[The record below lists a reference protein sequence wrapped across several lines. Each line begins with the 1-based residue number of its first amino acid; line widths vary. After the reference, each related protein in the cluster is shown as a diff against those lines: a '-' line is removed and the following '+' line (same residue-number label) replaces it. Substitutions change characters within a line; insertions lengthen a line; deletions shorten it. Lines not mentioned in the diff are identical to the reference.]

1 MIASPADTAEVNG
14 TTDSWR
20 RVSPEWGMIDGDGG
34 RPVAVS
40 VVGIGGS
47 LRTDSQSERALRIAL
62 DGAERAGA
70 KTTLVSG
77 TDLVLPFYDPAEQ
90 ARDQAARRLVE
101 ELRDADGVVL
111 VSPGYHGT
119 VSGLVKN
126 ALDYVE
132 DLREDARPYLDGR
145 AVGCVATARGWQ
157 AAVTTLTSLR
167 SIVHALRGWPT
178 PLGAAVNSAHVV
190 FGPDGDCSDE
200 QVATTLRTI
209 GLQVVEFATAR
220 Q

>member
-1 MIASPADTAEVNG
+1 MT
-14 TTDSWR
+14 
-20 RVSPEWGMIDGDGG
+20 
-34 RPVAVS
+34 VS

-47 LRTDSQSERALRIAL
+47 LRADSQSERALRIAL

-70 KTTLVSG
+70 KTTVITG
-77 TDLVLPFYDPAEQ
+77 TELVLPFYDPAEP
-90 ARDQAARRLVE
+90 ARSPAAYRLIE
-101 ELRDADGVVL
+101 ELRNADGVVL

-132 DLREDARPYLDGR
+132 DLREDRRPYLDGR
-145 AVGCVATARGWQ
+145 AVGCVAAARGWQ

-178 PLGAAVNSAHVV
+178 PLGAAVNSQHVL
-190 FGPDGDCSDE
+190 FGPAGDCSDE
-200 QVATTLRTI
+200 QVAATLRTI
-209 GLQVVEFATAR
+209 GLQVVEFATTR
-220 Q
+220 V

>member
-1 MIASPADTAEVNG
+1 MH
-14 TTDSWR
+14 
-20 RVSPEWGMIDGDGG
+20 
-34 RPVAVS
+34 

-47 LRTDSQSERALRIAL
+47 LRPDSQSERALRIAL
-62 DGAERAGA
+62 AGA
-70 KTTLVSG
+70 REAGAATTLISG
-77 TDLVLPFYDPAEQ
+77 ADLVLPFYDPAEPNRSPL
-90 ARDQAARRLVE
+90 AFDLVE
-101 ELRDADGVVL
+101 QLREADGVVL

-132 DLREDARPYLDGR
+132 DLRAEPRPYLDGR

-178 PLGAAVNSAHVV
+178 PLGAAVNSAQVQ
-190 FGPDGDCSDE
+190 FDGTGGCTDD
-200 QVATTLRTI
+200 QVAATLRTI

-220 Q
+220 V